1 MFFLLLFG
9 FSVLWDF
16 MAEISN
22 PLWDSVLEQ
31 TFHFRGT
38 QSLTVPATPPHSRSM
53 LMWWCPLNF
62 RCGNAETIVGGKDSD
77 PSLWGAPFF
86 GTQKKVMGIEWH
98 QHLPGLVMT
107 NSFAIENGDL

>member
-1 MFFLLLFG
+1 MG
-9 FSVLWDF
+9 FYGRNQQSPLGFCSGANFPFPGYSIFDRPSNTPSFSINAYVVVSVEL
-16 MAEISN
+16 
-22 PLWDSVLEQ
+22 
-31 TFHFRGT
+31 
-38 QSLTVPATPPHSRSM
+38 
-53 LMWWCPLNF
+53 